1 MGTSKIH
8 AITAVIKMDL
18 KDKKVLVI
26 GGGHSLDK
34 AIITRLEQAGCKIV
48 VAGETGQTFDVFD
61 IDSLEAN
68 LKGLIAQEGAFD
80 GFVFSVVHSDFRP
93 LGTVKPANFN
103 RIMTENTSV
112 FVEAIRVLNKGKGL
126 KPGASVV
133 VMSSISSF
141 RAMKAKMA
149 FSASKAALDAIVREL
164 ALELADK
171 GIRVNSIQKGAVDTD
186 FEKDQ
191 IQAIDAIRGENI
203 QSAQPLGLCKS
214 VEVANLVAFLLSDE
228 VKTMTGVAIV
238 LDGGYTL

>member
-1 MGTSKIH
+1 
-8 AITAVIKMDL
+8 MDL
-18 KDKKVLVI
+18 KDKKILLI

-34 AIITRLEQAGCKIV
+34 AIITRLEQAGGKV
-48 VAGETGQTFDVFD
+48 VAAGETGLSFDVFD
-61 IDSLEAN
+61 IEALEAN

-103 RIMTENTSV
+103 KIMTENTSV
-112 FVEAIRVLNKGKGL
+112 FVDAIRVLNKSKGL
-126 KPGASVV
+126 YPGASVV
-133 VMSSISSF
+133 VMSSISSI

-191 IQAIDAIRGENI
+191 IQAIDAIRGENL

-214 VEVANLVAFLLSDE
+214 TEVANLVAFLLSDE
-228 VKTMTGVAIV
+228 VKTMTGAAIV

>member
-1 MGTSKIH
+1 
-8 AITAVIKMDL
+8 MDL
-18 KDKKVLVI
+18 TNKKILLL
-26 GGGHSLDK
+26 GAGLSLDK
-34 AIITRLEQAGCKIV
+34 AIVARLEQLGGHVI
-48 VAGETGQTFDVFD
+48 VAGASEPSFDVFD
-61 IDSLEAN
+61 IDTLEIN
-68 LKGLIAQEGAFD
+68 LKGLIAKEGAFD

-93 LGTVKPANFN
+93 LGTVKPENFN
-103 RIMTENTSV
+103 KIMIENTSL
-112 FVEAIRVLNKGKGL
+112 FVEAMRVLNKRKGL

-133 VMSSISSF
+133 VMSSISSI

-149 FSASKAALDAIVREL
+149 FSASKAALDAVVREL

-186 FEKDQ
+186 FEKDH

-228 VKTMTGVAIV
+228 VKTMTGAAIV